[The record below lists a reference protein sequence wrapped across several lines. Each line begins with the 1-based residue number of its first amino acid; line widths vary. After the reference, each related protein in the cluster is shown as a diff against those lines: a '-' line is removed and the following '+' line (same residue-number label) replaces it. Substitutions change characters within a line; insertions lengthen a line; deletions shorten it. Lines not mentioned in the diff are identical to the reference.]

1 MTTPPTYGRLF
12 AFLDTHI
19 RQRESGEPFQLVR
32 DFSDLH
38 CLDADALISTLAEF
52 GGYDDLEVLFNVVGR
67 IPEGT
72 VIGSL
77 IETPEEFA
85 IRNGLY
91 GRRKDGQWTACSA
104 DAPDAEPDLN
114 RAVSFMRAG

>member
-12 AFLDTHI
+12 AYLDTHI

-38 CLDADALISTLAEF
+38 GLDADALISTLAEF

-67 IPEGT
+67 IPEAT
-72 VIGSL
+72 VIGSP

-85 IRNGLY
+85 IRHGLY
-91 GRRKDGQWTACSA
+91 DRRQDGQWTACSA
-104 DAPDAEPDLN
+104 DNDDADPTSIE
-114 RAVSFMRAG
+114 RSH

>member
-1 MTTPPTYGRLF
+1 MMRPPTYGNLF
-12 AFLDTHI
+12 AFLDAHI
-19 RQRESGEPFQLVR
+19 PQRESGDPFQLVR
-32 DFSDLH
+32 DFSDIH

-52 GGYDDLEVLFNVVGR
+52 GGYDDLEVLFNVVSR
-67 IPEGT
+67 IPEGI
-72 VIGSL
+72 VIGSQ

-104 DAPDAEPDLN
+104 DEPDAVPDLN
-114 RAVSFMRAG
+114 RAVAFIGKR